1 MRLPLPFPFTRIRSL
16 LLEVPAYGKLAYCL
30 LRDPEVPLAPKVAL
44 LAALGVVVSPI
55 DLPAWVPLAGELD
68 MLALGLLAV
77 KVFVDACPE
86 ERVRANREALKRGDS
101 VYNEDLSRAALAARR
116 GALRLV
122 ERVRSGRALT
132 TPLLE
137 E

>member
-1 MRLPLPFPFTRIRSL
+1 
-16 LLEVPAYGKLAYCL
+16 
-30 LRDPEVPLAPKVAL
+30 
-44 LAALGVVVSPI
+44 VVVSPI

-86 ERVRANREALKRGDS
+86 ERVRAHREALKRGDS

-122 ERVRSGRALT
+122 ERVRSGRAVT